1 MKTEAWQSQ
10 QWPASVRRWTGT
22 HLPCRLVRGTPACH
36 SASSTG
42 RSSSLETEGAPR
54 PGTLCFQTREVQDT
68 WDARVILVQSQARR
82 EALKY
87 REFHRTDTQSRTHTG
102 RGPRGT
108 PALPLLQAACG
119 HCLSSAPGQC
129 PRSACRAPGDPRP
142 GCCARPQKGQRAAEL
157 ERAAS
162 CRQED
167 PRERRREATRHTC
180 PTRWATHRSSGRG
193 LAGT

>member
-1 MKTEAWQSQ
+1 MSGGGQEHTS
-10 QWPASVRRWTGT
+10 PAGWFAALPRVTPHPARAGPVRLRPRGPPDPGPSVFK
-22 HLPCRLVRGTPACH
+22 RGKSRTP
-36 SASSTG
+36 
-42 RSSSLETEGAPR
+42 
-54 PGTLCFQTREVQDT
+54 

-119 HCLSSAPGQC
+119 HCLSSGPGQC

-142 GCCARPQKGQRAAEL
+142 GCYARPRKGQRAAEL

-167 PRERRREATRHTC
+167 PRERRREAPRHTC